1 MQQLNTRLIV
11 HIDAYLMTNIGQRN
25 LLIQHFLQQSQSFFG
40 LLLSQ
45 HFEQVLFYKIKLR
58 AQHLPIGLHY
68 GSHQN
73 KERSHKA
80 IAGTAAGKA
89 FATVLLNINHIAY
102 DGTYDGTEGT
112 SHPPADRKSTRLNS
126 SHVRIS
132 YAVF

>member
-25 LLIQHFLQQSQSFFG
+25 LFLQQFLQQSQSFFG

-73 KERSHKA
+73 KERSHKT
-80 IAGTAAGKA
+80 ITTAAGKTVA
-89 FATVLLNINHIAY
+89 AVLLHVYHIAY

-112 SHPPADRKSTRLNS
+112 SHPPAQAGTKQN
-126 SHVRIS
+126 
-132 YAVF
+132 F